1 MHPAVELLLKR
12 MESNPDEFVTEHRK
26 SRIWDALITRYE
38 SFMTKEENAAVK
50 QKYSEIQMSQM
61 HKEIMA
67 ELLRTENE
75 NNKGIPHQFT
85 LPFDEVTVR

>member
-1 MHPAVELLLKR
+1 MHPAVDLLIKR
-12 MESNPDEFVTEHRK
+12 MESNPDEFVEGHKK

-38 SFMTKEENAAVK
+38 SFMTKEENAVVK
-50 QKYSEIQMSQM
+50 HKYSEIQMGQM

-75 NNKGIPHQFT
+75 NKKETPHQFT
-85 LPFDEVTVR
+85 LPFDEVTTR